1 MFKNIFVSAVVCGA
15 IAGVLATVMQ
25 MLLVTPL
32 LMEAEL
38 FETGQSMHFI
48 TDGSPESPIKHVDIW
63 EDPYRHLMTLCF
75 NLVTFTGFGFILVAA
90 MAFFQKRGFT
100 LSKAEGI
107 VAGVSGFIVFQLAP
121 SVGLPPELPGTISV
135 AVGLKQAWW
144 IITILSTT
152 VGILL
157 LFLGK
162 YKVVSGAGIIFIIIP
177 HLIGHPKLE
186 TYFGVAPPELAAEFA
201 SRALAV
207 SLVTWIILGVISSQF
222 WKYLEKD

>member
-90 MAFFQKRGFT
+90 MAFFQKRDFT

-121 SVGLPPELPGTISV
+121 SVGLPPELPGTIGV
-135 AVGLKQAWW
+135 TVGLKQTWW

-157 LFLGK
+157 LFLDK
-162 YKVVSGAGIIFIIIP
+162 HKVVSGVGIIFITIP

-207 SLVTWIILGVISSQF
+207 SLIAWIILGVISSQF

>member
-1 MFKNIFVSAVVCGA
+1 MFKNILVSAVVCGA

-75 NLVTFTGFGFILVAA
+75 NLVTFTGFGFILIAA
-90 MAFFQKRGFT
+90 MAFFQKRDFT

-121 SVGLPPELPGTISV
+121 SVGLPPELPGTIGV
-135 AVGLKQAWW
+135 TVGLKQTWW
-144 IITILSTT
+144 IITILSST

-157 LFLGK
+157 LFLDK
-162 YKVVSGAGIIFIIIP
+162 HKVVSGVGIIFITIP

-207 SLVTWIILGVISSQF
+207 SLIAWIILGVISSQF

>member
-32 LMEAEL
+32 LLEAEL
-38 FETGQSMHFI
+38 FETGQSIHFI
-48 TDGSPESPIKHVDIW
+48 IDGSPESPIKHVNIW

-90 MAFFQKRGFT
+90 IAFFQKRGFA
-100 LSKAEGI
+100 LNKAEGI
-107 VAGVSGFIVFQLAP
+107 VAGVSGFIIFQLAP

-135 AVGLKQAWW
+135 AVGFKQTWW

-162 YKVVSGAGIIFIIIP
+162 YKTVSGAGIIFIIIP

-207 SLVTWIILGVISSQF
+207 SLITWIILGVISSQF

>member
-121 SVGLPPELPGTISV
+121 SVGLPPELPGTIGV
-135 AVGLKQAWW
+135 TVGLKQTWW

-157 LFLGK
+157 LFLDK
-162 YKVVSGAGIIFIIIP
+162 HKVVSGAGIIFIIIP

-207 SLVTWIILGVISSQF
+207 SLIAWIILGVISSQF

>member
-15 IAGVLATVMQ
+15 IAGVLATAMQ

-38 FETGQSMHFI
+38 FETGQSTHFI
-48 TDGSPESPIKHVDIW
+48 IDGSPESPMKHVNIW
-63 EDPYRHLMTLCF
+63 EDPYRHLMTLFF
-75 NLVTFTGFGFILVAA
+75 NLVTFTGFGFILIAA
-90 MAFFQKRGFT
+90 MALFQKRGFS

-135 AVGLKQAWW
+135 TVGLKQAWW

>member
-1 MFKNIFVSAVVCGA
+1 
-15 IAGVLATVMQ
+15 MQ

-121 SVGLPPELPGTISV
+121 SVGLPPELPGTIGV
-135 AVGLKQAWW
+135 TVGLKQTWW

-157 LFLGK
+157 LFLDK
-162 YKVVSGAGIIFIIIP
+162 HKVVSGVGIIFITIP

-207 SLVTWIILGVISSQF
+207 SLIAWIILGVISSQF

>member
-32 LMEAEL
+32 LLEAEL

-48 TDGSPESPIKHVDIW
+48 TDGSPESPIKHVNIW
-63 EDPYRHLMTLCF
+63 EDSYRHLMTLFF
-75 NLVTFTGFGFILVAA
+75 NLVTFTGFGFILIAA
-90 MAFFQKRGFT
+90 MALFQKRGFS

-144 IITILSTT
+144 IMTILSTT

>member
-1 MFKNIFVSAVVCGA
+1 
-15 IAGVLATVMQ
+15 
-25 MLLVTPL
+25 
-32 LMEAEL
+32 MEAEH
-38 FETGQSMHFI
+38 FQTGQSTHFI
-48 TDGSPESPIKHVDIW
+48 IDGSPESPMKHVNIW
-63 EDPYRHLMTLCF
+63 EDPYRHLMTLFF
-75 NLVTFTGFGFILVAA
+75 NLVTFTGFGFILIAA
-90 MAFFQKRGFT
+90 MALFQKRGFS

-207 SLVTWIILGVISSQF
+207 ILVTWIILGVISSQF
-222 WKYLEKD
+222 WKYLDKD

>member
-121 SVGLPPELPGTISV
+121 SVGLPPELPGTIGV
-135 AVGLKQAWW
+135 TVGLKQTWW
-144 IITILSTT
+144 IIAILSTT

-157 LFLGK
+157 LFLDK
-162 YKVVSGAGIIFIIIP
+162 HKVVSGVGIIFITIP

-207 SLVTWIILGVISSQF
+207 SLIAWIILGVISSQF

>member
-121 SVGLPPELPGTISV
+121 SVGLPPELPGTIGV
-135 AVGLKQAWW
+135 TVGLKQTWW

-157 LFLGK
+157 LFLDK
-162 YKVVSGAGIIFIIIP
+162 HKVV
-177 HLIGHPKLE
+177 
-186 TYFGVAPPELAAEFA
+186 
-201 SRALAV
+201 
-207 SLVTWIILGVISSQF
+207 
-222 WKYLEKD
+222 

>member
-38 FETGQSMHFI
+38 FETGQSIHFI

-121 SVGLPPELPGTISV
+121 SVGLPPELPGTIGV
-135 AVGLKQAWW
+135 TVGLKQTWW

-157 LFLGK
+157 LFLDK
-162 YKVVSGAGIIFIIIP
+162 HKVVSGAGIIFIIIP

-207 SLVTWIILGVISSQF
+207 SLIAWIILGVISSQF

>member
-15 IAGVLATVMQ
+15 IAGVLATAMQ

-38 FETGQSMHFI
+38 FETGQSTHFI
-48 TDGSPESPIKHVDIW
+48 IDGSPESPMKHVNIW
-63 EDPYRHLMTLCF
+63 EDPYRHLMTLFF
-75 NLVTFTGFGFILVAA
+75 NLVTFTGFGFILIAA
-90 MAFFQKRGFT
+90 MALFQKRGFS

-144 IITILSTT
+144 IITILSTM

>member
-15 IAGVLATVMQ
+15 IAGVLATAMQ

-38 FETGQSMHFI
+38 FETGQSTHFI
-48 TDGSPESPIKHVDIW
+48 IDGSPESPMKHVNIW
-63 EDPYRHLMTLCF
+63 EDPYRHLMTLFF
-75 NLVTFTGFGFILVAA
+75 NLVTFTGFGFILIAA
-90 MAFFQKRGFT
+90 MALFQKRGFS

-152 VGILL
+152 AGILL

>member
-121 SVGLPPELPGTISV
+121 SVGLPPELPGTIGV
-135 AVGLKQAWW
+135 TVGLKQTWW

-157 LFLGK
+157 LFLDK
-162 YKVVSGAGIIFIIIP
+162 HKVVSGIGIIFITIP

-207 SLVTWIILGVISSQF
+207 SLIAWIILGVISSQF

>member
-75 NLVTFTGFGFILVAA
+75 NLVTFTGFGFILIAA

-121 SVGLPPELPGTISV
+121 SVGLPPELPGTIGV
-135 AVGLKQAWW
+135 TVGLKQTWW

-157 LFLGK
+157 LFLDK
-162 YKVVSGAGIIFIIIP
+162 HKVVSGVGIIFITIP

-207 SLVTWIILGVISSQF
+207 SLIAWIILGVISSQF

>member
-121 SVGLPPELPGTISV
+121 SVGLPPELPGTIGV
-135 AVGLKQAWW
+135 TVGLKQTWW
-144 IITILSTT
+144 IITMLSTT

-157 LFLGK
+157 LFLDK
-162 YKVVSGAGIIFIIIP
+162 HKVVSGAGIVFITIP

-207 SLVTWIILGVISSQF
+207 SLIAWIILGVISSQF
-222 WKYLEKD
+222 WKYLEK

>member
-15 IAGVLATVMQ
+15 IAGVLATAMQ

-38 FETGQSMHFI
+38 FETGQSTHFI
-48 TDGSPESPIKHVDIW
+48 IDGSPESPMKHVNIW
-63 EDPYRHLMTLCF
+63 EDPYRHLMTLFF
-75 NLVTFTGFGFILVAA
+75 NLVTFTGFGFILIAA
-90 MAFFQKRGFT
+90 MAFFEKRGFS

>member
-75 NLVTFTGFGFILVAA
+75 NLVTFTGFGFILIAA

-121 SVGLPPELPGTISV
+121 SVGLPPELPGTIGV
-135 AVGLKQAWW
+135 AVGLKQTWW

-157 LFLGK
+157 LFLDK
-162 YKVVSGAGIIFIIIP
+162 HKVLSGAGIVFITIP

-207 SLVTWIILGVISSQF
+207 SLIAWIILGVISSQF

>member
-121 SVGLPPELPGTISV
+121 SVGLPPELPGTIGV
-135 AVGLKQAWW
+135 TVGLKQTWW

-157 LFLGK
+157 LFLDK
-162 YKVVSGAGIIFIIIP
+162 HKVVSGVGIIFVTIP

-207 SLVTWIILGVISSQF
+207 SLIAWIILGVISSQF

>member
-48 TDGSPESPIKHVDIW
+48 TNGSPESPIKHVDIW

-121 SVGLPPELPGTISV
+121 SVGLPPELPGTIGV
-135 AVGLKQAWW
+135 TVGLKQTWW

-157 LFLGK
+157 LFLDK
-162 YKVVSGAGIIFIIIP
+162 HKVVSGVGIIFVTIP

-207 SLVTWIILGVISSQF
+207 SLIAWIILGVISSQF

>member
-121 SVGLPPELPGTISV
+121 SVGLPPELPGTIGV
-135 AVGLKQAWW
+135 TVGLKQTWW

-157 LFLGK
+157 LFLDK
-162 YKVVSGAGIIFIIIP
+162 HKVVSGVGIIFITIP

-207 SLVTWIILGVISSQF
+207 SLIAWIILGVISSQF

>member
-15 IAGVLATVMQ
+15 IAGLLATAMQ

-38 FETGQSMHFI
+38 FETGQSTHFI
-48 TDGSPESPIKHVDIW
+48 IDGSPESPMKHVNIW
-63 EDPYRHLMTLCF
+63 EDPYRHLMTLFF
-75 NLVTFTGFGFILVAA
+75 NLVTFTGFGFILIAA
-90 MAFFQKRGFT
+90 MALFQKRGFS

-207 SLVTWIILGVISSQF
+207 SLIAWIILGVISSQF

>member
-75 NLVTFTGFGFILVAA
+75 NLVTFTGFGFILIAA

-121 SVGLPPELPGTISV
+121 SVGLPPELPGTIGV
-135 AVGLKQAWW
+135 TVGLKQTWW
-144 IITILSTT
+144 IITIISTT

-157 LFLGK
+157 LFLDK
-162 YKVVSGAGIIFIIIP
+162 HKVVSGVGIIFITIP

-207 SLVTWIILGVISSQF
+207 SLIAWIILGVISSQF

>member
-15 IAGVLATVMQ
+15 IAGLLATAMQ

-38 FETGQSMHFI
+38 FETGQSTHFI
-48 TDGSPESPIKHVDIW
+48 IDGSPESPMKHVNIW
-63 EDPYRHLMTLCF
+63 EDPYRHLMTLFF
-75 NLVTFTGFGFILVAA
+75 NLVTFTGFGFILIAA
-90 MAFFQKRGFT
+90 MALFQKRGFS

>member
-15 IAGVLATVMQ
+15 IAGVLATAMQ

-121 SVGLPPELPGTISV
+121 SVGLPPELPGTIGV
-135 AVGLKQAWW
+135 TVGLKQTWW

-157 LFLGK
+157 LFLDK
-162 YKVVSGAGIIFIIIP
+162 HKVVSGVGIIFVTIP

-207 SLVTWIILGVISSQF
+207 SLIAWIILGVISSQF

>member
-121 SVGLPPELPGTISV
+121 SVGLPPELPGTIGV
-135 AVGLKQAWW
+135 TVGLKQTWW

-157 LFLGK
+157 LFLDK
-162 YKVVSGAGIIFIIIP
+162 HKVVSGAGIIFITIP

-207 SLVTWIILGVISSQF
+207 SLIAWIILGVISSQF

>member
-15 IAGVLATVMQ
+15 IAGILATVMQ

-121 SVGLPPELPGTISV
+121 SVGLPPELPGTIGV
-135 AVGLKQAWW
+135 TVGLKQTWW

-157 LFLGK
+157 LFLDK
-162 YKVVSGAGIIFIIIP
+162 HKVVSGAGIIFITIP

-207 SLVTWIILGVISSQF
+207 SLIAWIILGVISSQF

>member
-1 MFKNIFVSAVVCGA
+1 MSAVVCGA
-15 IAGVLATVMQ
+15 IAGVLATAMQ

-38 FETGQSMHFI
+38 FETGQSTHFI
-48 TDGSPESPIKHVDIW
+48 IDGSPESPMKHVNIW
-63 EDPYRHLMTLCF
+63 EDPYRHLMTLFF
-75 NLVTFTGFGFILVAA
+75 NLVTFTGFGFILIAA
-90 MAFFQKRGFT
+90 MALFQKRGFS

>member
-15 IAGVLATVMQ
+15 IAGVLATAMQ

-38 FETGQSMHFI
+38 FETGQSTHFI
-48 TDGSPESPIKHVDIW
+48 IDGSPESPMKHVNIW
-63 EDPYRHLMTLCF
+63 EDPYRHLMTLFF
-75 NLVTFTGFGFILVAA
+75 NLVTFTGFGFILIAA
-90 MAFFQKRGFT
+90 MALFQKRGFS

>member
-75 NLVTFTGFGFILVAA
+75 NLVTFTGFGFILIAA
-90 MAFFQKRGFT
+90 MAFFQKRGFS

-121 SVGLPPELPGTISV
+121 SVGLPPELPGTIGV
-135 AVGLKQAWW
+135 TVGLKQTWW

-157 LFLGK
+157 LFLDK
-162 YKVVSGAGIIFIIIP
+162 HKVVSGAGIVFITIP

-207 SLVTWIILGVISSQF
+207 SLIAWIILGVISSQF

>member
-75 NLVTFTGFGFILVAA
+75 NLVTFTGFGFILIAA

-121 SVGLPPELPGTISV
+121 SVGLPPELPGTIGV
-135 AVGLKQAWW
+135 TVGLKQTWW

-157 LFLGK
+157 LFLDK
-162 YKVVSGAGIIFIIIP
+162 HKVVSGVGIIFVTIP

-207 SLVTWIILGVISSQF
+207 SLIAWIILGVISSQF

>member
-48 TDGSPESPIKHVDIW
+48 TNGSPESPIKHVDIW

-121 SVGLPPELPGTISV
+121 SVGLPPELPGTIGV
-135 AVGLKQAWW
+135 TVGLKQTWW

-157 LFLGK
+157 LFLDK
-162 YKVVSGAGIIFIIIP
+162 HKVVSGAGIIFIIIP

-207 SLVTWIILGVISSQF
+207 SLIAWIILGVISSQF

>member
-15 IAGVLATVMQ
+15 IAGVLATAMQ

-38 FETGQSMHFI
+38 FETGQSTHFI
-48 TDGSPESPIKHVDIW
+48 IDGSPESPMKHVNIW
-63 EDPYRHLMTLCF
+63 EDPYRHLMTLFF
-75 NLVTFTGFGFILVAA
+75 NLVTFTGFGFILIAA
-90 MAFFQKRGFT
+90 MALFQKRGFS

-144 IITILSTT
+144 IMTILSTT

>member
-75 NLVTFTGFGFILVAA
+75 NLVTFTGFGFILIAA

-121 SVGLPPELPGTISV
+121 SVGLPPELPGTIGV
-135 AVGLKQAWW
+135 TVGLKQTWW

>member
-15 IAGVLATVMQ
+15 IAGVLATAMQ

-38 FETGQSMHFI
+38 FETGQSTHFI
-48 TDGSPESPIKHVDIW
+48 IDGSPESPMKHVNIW
-63 EDPYRHLMTLCF
+63 EDPYRHLMTLFF
-75 NLVTFTGFGFILVAA
+75 NLVTFTGFGFILIAA
-90 MAFFQKRGFT
+90 MALFQKRGFS

-207 SLVTWIILGVISSQF
+207 SLIAWIILGVISSQF

>member
-75 NLVTFTGFGFILVAA
+75 NLVTFTGFGFILIAA

-121 SVGLPPELPGTISV
+121 SVGLPPELPGTIGV
-135 AVGLKQAWW
+135 TVGLKQTWW
-144 IITILSTT
+144 IITILSST

-157 LFLGK
+157 LFLDK
-162 YKVVSGAGIIFIIIP
+162 HKVVSGVGIIFITIP

-207 SLVTWIILGVISSQF
+207 SLIAWIILGVISSQF